1 MPAPEQP
8 HGEQARSLAGT
19 AVAWSAIGVATFAVT
34 TTLAAGFV
42 AVQMARRVI
51 TPPTDREQDIRIYS
65 VGDSSI
71 TLSVTEESVTPGQYS
86 LFFSRDT
93 GHARVGEIIDRTK
106 NTVTRELIG
115 VDFGDIESATRGRF
129 SGWFYVRP
137 RDLDLAYENVEVD
150 TQLGEAPAWL
160 FPADR
165 EADANRWVIG
175 VHGRGVRRQ
184 ETLRAVP
191 VFHEQGYNA
200 LLISYRNDGVAPD
213 SIDRRYAL
221 GGAEWRD
228 VDAAMRYALDHGA
241 TEIVLLG
248 FSMGGAT
255 VLQAAT
261 RSELAGVI
269 RGIVLDSP
277 VIDWVDVLDHQGA
290 AAHVPALVR
299 RGAVALIG
307 ETWAAPVTGLA
318 EPIDFAR
325 LDFVRRARE
334 LHVPVLLLH
343 SADDDYVPFGPS
355 EAMAEE
361 RPDIV
366 TFEKFHTAG
375 HVRLWNYDTPRWT
388 GAITRWLTALREAER
403 A

>member
-1 MPAPEQP
+1 
-8 HGEQARSLAGT
+8 
-19 AVAWSAIGVATFAVT
+19 
-34 TTLAAGFV
+34 
-42 AVQMARRVI
+42 MARRVI

-65 VGDSSI
+65 VGDSTI
-71 TLSVTEESVTPGQYS
+71 TLSVTEETVTPGQYS

-93 GHARVGEIIDRTK
+93 GHARIGDIVDRTK

-115 VDFGDIESATRGRF
+115 VDFGDIETATRGRF

-160 FPADR
+160 FRTEPGTDVG
-165 EADANRWVIG
+165 RWVIG

-184 ETLRAVP
+184 EVLRAVP
-191 VFHEQGYNA
+191 VFHDQGYNA

-221 GGAEWRD
+221 GGSEWRD
-228 VDAAMRYALDHGA
+228 VDAAMRYAIDHGA

-261 RSELAGVI
+261 RSEFASFVS
-269 RGIVLDSP
+269 GIVLDSP
-277 VIDWVDVLDHQGA
+277 VIDWVDVLEHQGA

-299 RGAVALIG
+299 KGALALIG
-307 ETWAAPVTGLA
+307 ETWAGPVTGLA

-325 LDFVRRARE
+325 LDFVRRAGE
-334 LHVPVLLLH
+334 LTMPVLLLH
-343 SADDDYVPFGPS
+343 SEDDDYVPYGPS
-355 EAMAEE
+355 EAMAAE

-375 HVRLWNYDTPRWT
+375 HVRLWNYDTARWT
-388 GAITRWLTALREAER
+388 GAITGWLTALHEAVR
-403 A
+403 V